1 MLDQPAASHRPRLHD
16 GPRLDFQ
23 DHLADL
29 EAKGLLVRI
38 DRAINKDTELHP
50 LVRWQFLGGVPE
62 DKRRAFLF
70 THVTDAKG
78 RRYDIPV
85 VVGALAASPEIY
97 AIGMGQPVDAIGE
110 AWMRAIA
117 DPIAPVAVSAPRCQ
131 EVVLT
136 GDDLKA
142 PGGLASLP
150 VPISTPGFDSAPY
163 LTATLCVT
171 RDPDT
176 GIQNMGT
183 YRAALKASDRLVVRM
198 VAREASGAGGYLH
211 WLKYRERR
219 EPMPI
224 AIVIGCAPVV
234 MFTGPQKLAV
244 DLDELGVAGALAGAP
259 IEMAKAVTVDL
270 DVPASA
276 EIVIEGLID
285 PEKLE
290 PEAPFGESNGYVA
303 LEAYNMPMRVTAI
316 THKRAPVFASI
327 ISQVTPSESSVIKKV
342 AYEPLFLSH
351 LRERLGIK
359 GVRRVVMHERLTNLR
374 PVIFVQLT
382 DGTPRSEVWRALHGA
397 ATLQSNCGKIVI
409 AVSEDIDPASMDA
422 VLWSL
427 AYRTNPIED
436 VHLVPHRGGVQG
448 AQYGPKTAD
457 SGMLVDATRKYPM
470 APLALPTR
478 EYMEHARAL
487 WEELDLY
494 PLNVQSPWHGYGLG
508 DWTDRWET
516 FARRAAAGDWE
527 LTGRRYACPPA
538 RRTDAGDPRP
548 FRRAAEEIAAV
559 ARRPQQLG
567 LAWRVSLRSSAT
579 SSHPDTTEGTCG
591 HGARS
596 LSRPQRRQ
604 ARAPG
609 SAGAR
614 HQPLPRAG
622 AQPRRLAQLQRAR
635 AFHPP
640 HQPAR
645 SAPARAGD
653 PAGRL
658 SHALAL

>member
-1 MLDQPAASHRPRLHD
+1 MLDQPTGSARNDPHARRRPH
-16 GPRLDFQ
+16 LDFQ

-29 EAKGLLVRI
+29 EANGLLLRV
-38 DRAINKDTELHP
+38 DRPINKDTELHP

-70 THVTDAKG
+70 TDVRDAKG

-85 VVGALAASPEIY
+85 VVGALAASPQIY
-97 AIGMGQPVDAIGE
+97 AVGMGRPVKEIGA
-110 AWMRAIA
+110 AWMQAIA
-117 DPIAPVAVSAPRCQ
+117 RPLAPIAVKAPRCQ

-136 GDDLKA
+136 GAELA
-142 PGGLASLP
+142 AAGGLLRLP

-163 LTATLCVT
+163 LTATLCIT
-171 RDPDT
+171 RDPET
-176 GIQNMGT
+176 GIRNMGT
-183 YRAALKASDRLVVRM
+183 YRAALKAPDRLVVRM

-211 WLKYRERR
+211 WLKYRKRR

-224 AIVIGCAPVV
+224 AIVIGCAPIV
-234 MFTGPQKLAV
+234 MFTGPQKLAI
-244 DLDELGVAGALAGAP
+244 DMDELGVAGALAGAP
-259 IEMAKAVTVDL
+259 IEVAQACTVAL
-270 DVPASA
+270 DVPAES
-276 EIVIEGLID
+276 EIVIEGFID

-316 THKRAPVFASI
+316 THKRSPVFASI

-342 AYEPLFLSH
+342 AYEPLFLNH
-351 LRERLGIK
+351 LRQALGIK

-374 PVIFVQLT
+374 PVIFVQLADAT
-382 DGTPRSEVWRALHGA
+382 ARSEVWRALHAA

-448 AQYGPKTAD
+448 AQYGPKTSD
-457 SGMLVDATRKYPM
+457 SGMLIDATRKYPM

-508 DWTDRWET
+508 DWSDRWET
-516 FARRAAAGDWE
+516 FARRAATGDWE
-527 LTGRRYACPPA
+527 LSGRETLAAQRSDTAPESPA
-538 RRTDAGDPRP
+538 RLDAG
-548 FRRAAEEIAAV
+548 
-559 ARRPQQLG
+559 
-567 LAWRVSLRSSAT
+567 
-579 SSHPDTTEGTCG
+579 
-591 HGARS
+591 
-596 LSRPQRRQ
+596 SRKTR
-604 ARAPG
+604 
-609 SAGAR
+609 
-614 HQPLPRAG
+614 
-622 AQPRRLAQLQRAR
+622 
-635 AFHPP
+635 
-640 HQPAR
+640 
-645 SAPARAGD
+645 
-653 PAGRL
+653 
-658 SHALAL
+658 